1 MKNLKFQHPI
11 KQYSTLSKVWG
22 FKTIKEGERAAVYS
36 KTGDLS
42 LVQGP
47 QRVFLFGSE
56 YKELKRLI
64 VSPNEFLKITKTS
77 GKKQFKIHT
86 IFSR

>member
-1 MKNLKFQHPI
+1 MKNLKIHQLNKH
-11 KQYSTLSKVWG
+11 YSTHSKYWG

-36 KTGDLS
+36 RTGELS

-47 QRVFLFGSE
+47 QRVFLFGNE

-64 VSPNEFLKITKTS
+64 VAPNEFLKITKTS
-77 GKKQFKIHT
+77 GKT
-86 IFSR
+86 IQNSNLSR